1 MGLSLKLFLFLILL
15 LQLFLILHTIKSKKM
30 SMRYGSFWIFILV
43 LMSIAVIF
51 PNLFITISNFFGFET
66 ASNMIFL
73 VGFFFLFYI
82 IFILTIS
89 LSKQQTVIKI
99 LIQEISILKSKFEN
113 YELEKRK

>member
-1 MGLSLKLFLFLILL
+1 
-15 LQLFLILHTIKSKKM
+15 M
-30 SMRYGSFWIFILV
+30 SMRYGSFWIFLLI

-51 PNLFITISNFFGFET
+51 PNILISISDYFGFEV

-89 LSKQQTVIKI
+89 LSKQKDQIKS
-99 LIQEISILKSKFEN
+99 LIQEVSILKERVQKDGKEG
-113 YELEKRK
+113 

>member
-1 MGLSLKLFLFLILL
+1 MNIILKLFLFLILIF
-15 LQLFLILHTIKSKKM
+15 QLILIIHTIKKRKM
-30 SMRYGSFWIFILV
+30 SMRYGSFWIFLLI

-51 PNLFITISNFFGFET
+51 PNILISISDFFGFEV

-89 LSKQQTVIKI
+89 LSKQKDQIKS
-99 LIQEISILKSKFEN
+99 LIQEVSILKERVQKDGKEG
-113 YELEKRK
+113 

>member
-1 MGLSLKLFLFLILL
+1 MNIILKLFLFLILIF
-15 LQLFLILHTIKSKKM
+15 QLILIIHTIKKRKM
-30 SMRYGSFWIFILV
+30 SMRYGSFWIFLLI

-51 PNLFITISNFFGFET
+51 PNILISISDYFGFEV

-89 LSKQQTVIKI
+89 LSKQKDQIKS
-99 LIQEISILKSKFEN
+99 LIQEVSILKERVQKDGKEG
-113 YELEKRK
+113 